1 MEKEVPDSYEYNFVK
16 WLNGNNDLSL
26 FPFLE
31 KANQWS
37 PQSPEPIMGL
47 IFYYEIKRDLPK
59 RDKNIEDYYNMGEYS
74 PGLLNYS
81 YNLLLA
87 LENDAIVLTEGDKDT
102 EAILLLQKGKKY
114 RSNVLMLNVNL
125 LLIDEYR
132 ERIFK
137 ELEIEPL
144 GFNPLVNERSY
155 EKFQQT
161 IITDLALKVATA
173 SERLDE
179 YGIYF
184 QEK

>member
-1 MEKEVPDSYEYNFVK
+1 
-16 WLNGNNDLSL
+16 
-26 FPFLE
+26 
-31 KANQWS
+31 
-37 PQSPEPIMGL
+37 
-47 IFYYEIKRDLPK
+47 
-59 RDKNIEDYYNMGEYS
+59 
-74 PGLLNYS
+74 
-81 YNLLLA
+81 
-87 LENDAIVLTEGDKDT
+87 
-102 EAILLLQKGKKY
+102 
-114 RSNVLMLNVNL
+114 MLNVNL